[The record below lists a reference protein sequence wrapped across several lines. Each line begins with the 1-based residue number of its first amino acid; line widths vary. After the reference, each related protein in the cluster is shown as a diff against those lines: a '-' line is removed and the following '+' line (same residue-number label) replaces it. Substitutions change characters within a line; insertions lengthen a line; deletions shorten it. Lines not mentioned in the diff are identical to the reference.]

1 MNRNCNGVF
10 LSLFL
15 TKVSIPMSFFFHLS
29 ARRAEGMM
37 SADEYRSATYT
48 QIKAG
53 DGGSSWCPK
62 IYFNHR
68 CFSGPFLS
76 KGRIAELPRCVGPG
90 PIQLVLKEVLTMLIN
105 VAYKS
110 SRVLREIQLEG
121 PPDPSMYTQ
130 TLKAK

>member
-1 MNRNCNGVF
+1 MIGLTDVKSTCLNRVTF
-10 LSLFL
+10 PF
-15 TKVSIPMSFFFHLS
+15 IPS
-29 ARRAEGMM
+29 RRTESVM
-37 SADEYRSATYT
+37 SADEYRNATYS

-62 IYFNHR
+62 IYFNHK

-90 PIQLVLKEVLTMLIN
+90 PIPLVLKEVLSMLIN

-110 SRVLREIQLEG
+110 SRVLRELQLEG
-121 PPDPSMYTQ
+121 TPDFNMQSQ